1 PAAERLEEIDSP
13 TLFAKVAWHY
23 VERGAAGEQRSEL
36 LHRDIS
42 TNNILVVRSPL
53 DSTVHG
59 ALIDFDCAISVG
71 MARPERTG
79 TLQFMSVLTLEVNWL
94 ECTEIDDWESLLY
107 LVCWLGTFGIN
118 KED

>member
-1 PAAERLEEIDSP
+1 
-13 TLFAKVAWHY
+13 
-23 VERGAAGEQRSEL
+23 L

-59 ALIDFDCAISVG
+59 VLVDFDCAISVG
-71 MARPERTG
+71 VARMARPERTG

-94 ECTEIDDWESLLY
+94 ECTELDDWESLLY
-107 LVCWLGTFGIN
+107 VVC
-118 KED
+118 